1 MLKFYIL
8 KGDYL
13 ERVKNVKKG
22 HVVSEKGLFVVVADE
37 DDREAVRHYIPRN
50 SIIKA
55 NDSDIVDSKAIIS
68 EPESYEKTVIA
79 EWDPYSTPI
88 IAEAA
93 GKVTYEDIEPGYSAA
108 EQYDEATGQSRL
120 VINEYLPSGIKPT
133 IVISTDEGRMIRYQ
147 LEPLTRS
154 EERRVGKE
162 CRSRWS
168 PYH

>member
-1 MLKFYIL
+1 M
-8 KGDYL
+8 
-13 ERVKNVKKG
+13 
-22 HVVSEKGLFVVVADE
+22 SEKGLFVVVADE

-108 EQYDEATGQSRL
+108 EQYDEATSVDRKS
-120 VINEYLPSGIKPT
+120 V
-133 IVISTDEGRMIRYQ
+133 V
-147 LEPLTRS
+147 
-154 EERRVGKE
+154 
-162 CRSRWS
+162 
-168 PYH
+168 